1 MSLRN
6 RSLRQ
11 GNLSLSEALYLGAG
25 WALAV
30 VALPVSLV
38 PGSANCD
45 WMCSLRWPWS
55 APELVRSVIGCGA
68 AVGNGHNADSPPRV
82 TDRCSGDVFWE
93 RSERRTF

>member
-1 MSLRN
+1 VSLRN

-38 PGSANCD
+38 PDSAT
-45 WMCSLRWPWS
+45 LRLDVLT
-55 APELVRSVIGCGA
+55 AV

-82 TDRCSGDVFWE
+82 TDRCSGNVFWE

>member
-1 MSLRN
+1 VSLRN

-38 PGSANCD
+38 PGSAT
-45 WMCSLRWPWS
+45 LRLDVLT
-55 APELVRSVIGCGA
+55 AVAVVGAGIGALRHRVRRRRGK
-68 AVGNGHNADSPPRV
+68 
-82 TDRCSGDVFWE
+82 
-93 RSERRTF
+93 RSQR